1 MQGSPSHLAG
11 FLQFPRKIAPKR
23 ELPFTKVATI
33 LVALQ
38 MIHGVSVV
46 QSFVKL
52 AAQHVLAPA
61 GIHSRIA
68 FSCIHSKQS

>member
-1 MQGSPSHLAG
+1 MQGSLSRLAG
-11 FLQFPRKIAPKR
+11 FLQFLRKIAPKR

-52 AAQHVLAPA
+52 AAQTRVGTRRNTFPHRLLL
-61 GIHSRIA
+61 HT
-68 FSCIHSKQS
+68 